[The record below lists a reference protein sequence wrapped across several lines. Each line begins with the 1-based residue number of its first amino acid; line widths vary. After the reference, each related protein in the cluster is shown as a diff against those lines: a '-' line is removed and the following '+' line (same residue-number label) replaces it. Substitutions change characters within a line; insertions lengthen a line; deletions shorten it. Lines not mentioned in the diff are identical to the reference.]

1 MKKMYTT
8 SAKLPKSIQLKMN
21 AKIIQDGHGFRSKSK
36 WISEAIGMFLKL
48 ENYPE
53 LTDIAEDMEEMNDL
67 VSLRVTEELM
77 NQLEKAVISVR
88 KQYPAMEGVKSKI
101 IRSSI
106 IQRLIRG

>member
-1 MKKMYTT
+1 MYTT
-8 SAKLPKSIQLKMN
+8 SAKLPKSIQQKMDS
-21 AKIIQDGHGFRSKSK
+21 KIVQDGYGFRSKSK
-36 WISEAIGMFLKL
+36 WICEAIEMFLKL
-48 ENYPE
+48 KNYPE

-67 VSLRVTEELM
+67 VSLRITEELM
-77 NQLEKAVISVR
+77 NELEKAVITVR

>member
-1 MKKMYTT
+1 MYTT
-8 SAKLPKSIQLKMN
+8 SAKLPKSIQQKMD
-21 AKIIQDGHGFRSKSK
+21 AQIIQDGYGFRSKSK
-36 WISEAIGMFLKL
+36 WIGEAIKMFLKL

-67 VSLRVTEELM
+67 VSLRITEELM
-77 NQLEKAVISVR
+77 NELEQAVITVR

-101 IRSSI
+101 IRAGI